1 MNIPRDIADRHQYRC
16 KYVYTGVEAEEK
28 AARKYLQAHARHADG
43 RGRRSPF
50 FPFLLVTW
58 IGLKK
63 RSKVAEPSAL
73 RLRGQEGRGRDE

>member
-50 FPFLLVTW
+50 FPFLLVT
-58 IGLKK
+58 
-63 RSKVAEPSAL
+63 
-73 RLRGQEGRGRDE
+73 